1 MQGDVRMN
9 PKLFSSLSTRTSFN
23 KVLRHLVSVSGL
35 IEAIDKNEN
44 LADHLNGMLEA
55 GQIQKNQVGAIVNVI
70 LNSRLQLPYK
80 SKNME
85 ESVSSFLPIVTSFSR
100 WNGVSLTLVYYHPTL
115 GQLLVNPASEDHWAS
130 VQELKKDELIVVY
143 ARSRDGKRETAEKA
157 IDAFYSLL
165 SGKIPEEAPGF
176 IDTSAPEPKPEPK
189 PEPQAAPQA
198 GPQKAAPA
206 AAAPP
211 AGKRNITP
219 KYSVQVT
226 NELFHNGNVEAW
238 KNIIESYEA
247 KHVGN
252 KVIVYH
258 EGELIQDLNSL
269 FKWGKVKHGGVIMFQ
284 VAGAQIKGVSRLQ
297 KYLHEGAS
305 SRFEAFMKHDI
316 NKVLNLF

>member
-1 MQGDVRMN
+1 MN

-85 ESVSSFLPIVTSFSR
+85 ESVSSFLHLVTSFSR

-189 PEPQAAPQA
+189 PEPQAAPQS

>member
-1 MQGDVRMN
+1 MN

-35 IEAIDKNEN
+35 IEAIDRNEN
-44 LADHLNGMLEA
+44 LADHLNGMLES

-70 LNSRLQLPYK
+70 LNSRLQLPFQ

-85 ESVSSFLPIVTSFSR
+85 ESISSFVPIVTSFSR

-115 GQLLVNPASEDHWAS
+115 GQLLVNPANEEHWAS

-157 IDAFYSLL
+157 LEAFYQLL
-165 SGKIPEEAPGF
+165 AGKVPEEAAGF

-189 PEPQAAPQA
+189 PAAQAAPQQA
-198 GPQKAAPA
+198 GPSAQK

-211 AGKRNITP
+211 TGKRNITP

-247 KHVGN
+247 KHAGN

-258 EGELIQDLNSL
+258 EGELIQDLNAL
-269 FKWGKVKHGGVIMFQ
+269 FKWGKVKHGGIIMFQ

-305 SRFEAFMKHDI
+305 SRFESFMKHDM

>member
-1 MQGDVRMN
+1 MN

-23 KVLRHLVSVSGL
+23 KVLRHMVSVSGL
-35 IEAIDKNEN
+35 IESIDKGAN
-44 LADHLNGMLEA
+44 LADHLNGMLEE
-55 GQIQKNQVGAIVNVI
+55 GQIEKHQVGAIVNVI
-70 LNSRLQLPYK
+70 LNSRLKLPYK

-85 ESVSSFLPIVTSFSR
+85 ESVSSFLPITTSFSR
-100 WNGVSLTLVYYHPTL
+100 WNGVSLTMVYYHPTL
-115 GQLLVNPASEDHWAS
+115 GQLLVNPANEEHWAS
-130 VQELKKDELIVVY
+130 VQELKRDELIVVY

-165 SGKIPEEAPGF
+165 AGKVPEEAAGF
-176 IDTSAPEPKPEPK
+176 VDTSAPEPKPEPK
-189 PEPQAAPQA
+189 PEPAAAQQAAPQA
-198 GPQKAAPA
+198 AQKAP
-206 AAAPP
+206 PP

-238 KNIIESYEA
+238 KNIIESYET
-247 KHVGN
+247 KHGGN

-258 EGELIQDLNSL
+258 EGELIQDLNAL
-269 FKWGKVKHGGVIMFQ
+269 FKWGKVKHGGIIMFQ
-284 VAGAQIKGVSRLQ
+284 VAGTAIKGVSRLQ

-305 SRFEAFMKHDI
+305 PRFEAFMKHDI